1 MKRAIAIV
9 LTLSFALLLA
19 APATPAFA
27 QESDS
32 SAEAADKVVAAD
44 AAVTKSD
51 ETAEEPQ
58 GDEAEASKLT
68 LAEAL
73 SGGKATVN
81 LRYRFESVDDDRF
94 GSTGQA
100 STLRT
105 ALSYSTKP
113 FRGFRLYLQAENV
126 ANVWLSDD
134 HNNVG
139 AGGSGNGVTDR
150 PVVADPPGTEMLQA
164 FVEYAND
171 GSVLQLGRQVINL
184 DDQRHVGAVGW
195 RQHWQSHDA
204 IRFRNDRFDNFTF
217 NYAYLDKNYR
227 ITRGRLDTSSHL
239 INAQYKLDSIG
250 TITAYG
256 YLLRYND
263 MGAWAMSRDTV
274 GAEFKGSH
282 PAGDLTLHYEAEYAH
297 QGDAGDNP
305 LNVDAN
311 YLNLMG
317 GVGMNGF
324 TLRVSWE
331 SIDGSPGDGQFQFAL
346 GTNHAFN
353 GWVDKFLSTPL
364 NGLNDLMIRLDGPLG
379 PVKWQVRYHEFTA
392 KTGDARYGS
401 EVDFVA
407 SYAAPW
413 KQTFALKG
421 GFYGADEF
429 SKDASKIWLWTA
441 YSF

>member
-1 MKRAIAIV
+1 VKRVAAMILTV
-9 LTLSFALLLA
+9 LCSLLVAGQGTLAL
-19 APATPAFA
+19 A
-27 QESDS
+27 QESES
-32 SAEAADKVVAAD
+32 KAGVADKI
-44 AAVTKSD
+44 AVSDEATKDSD
-51 ETAEEPQ
+51 ETPTEVQ
-58 GDEAEASKLT
+58 SDEAEAPELT
-68 LAEAL
+68 FAEAL

-81 LRYRFESVDDDRF
+81 LRYRFEFVDDDRF
-94 GSTGQA
+94 DLNGEA

-113 FRGFRLYLQAENV
+113 YHGFRLYLQAENV
-126 ANVWLSDD
+126 VDVGLGDS

-139 AGGSGNGVTDR
+139 AGDSGNGIMDR
-150 PVVADPPGTEMLQA
+150 PVIADPPGTEMLQA

-171 GSVLQLGRQVINL
+171 GSALQLGRQVINL

-204 IRFRNDRFDNFTF
+204 IRFRNDRFGNFTF
-217 NYAYLDKNYR
+217 NYAYLDENYR
-227 ITRGRLDTSSHL
+227 ITRARLDTSSHL
-239 INAQYKLDSIG
+239 INAQYKLDGIG
-250 TITAYG
+250 AITGYG

-263 MGAWAMSRDTV
+263 QGAFGFSRDTI
-274 GAEFKGSH
+274 GAEFKGSR
-282 PAGDLTLHYEAEYAH
+282 ATGDVTLHYEIEYAH

-305 LNVDAN
+305 LSIDAN

-317 GVGMNGF
+317 GVGVSGF

-331 SIDGSPGDGQFQFAL
+331 SIGGSREDGQFQFVL

-353 GWVDKFLSTPL
+353 GWVDKFLSTPA

-379 PVKWQVRYHEFTA
+379 PVKWQVRYHDFRA
-392 KTGDARYGS
+392 DTGGSRYGS
-401 EVDFVA
+401 ELDFVA
-407 SYAAPW
+407 VYASPW

-421 GFYGADEF
+421 GFYSADEF
-429 SKDASKIWLWTA
+429 SKDASKIWLWTS

>member
-1 MKRAIAIV
+1 
-9 LTLSFALLLA
+9 LTF
-19 APATPAFA
+19 
-27 QESDS
+27 
-32 SAEAADKVVAAD
+32 
-44 AAVTKSD
+44 
-51 ETAEEPQ
+51 
-58 GDEAEASKLT
+58 
-68 LAEAL
+68 AEAL

-81 LRYRFESVDDDRF
+81 LLYRFESVDDDRF
-94 GSTGQA
+94 ALTGQA

-113 FRGFRLYLQAENV
+113 YHGFRLYLQAENV
-126 ANVWLSDD
+126 ANVWLSED
-134 HNNVG
+134 HNNIGVG
-139 AGGSGNGVTDR
+139 DSGNGVTNR
-150 PVVADPPGTEMLQA
+150 PVIADPPGTEMLQA

-171 GSVLQLGRQVINL
+171 GSALQLGRQVINL

-204 IRFRNDRFDNFTF
+204 IRFSNDRFDNFTF

-227 ITRGRLDTSSHL
+227 INRGRLDTSSHL
-239 INAQYKLDSIG
+239 INAQYKFDGIG
-250 TITAYG
+250 AITGYG

-263 MGAWAMSRDTV
+263 RGARSLSRDTI
-274 GAEFKGSH
+274 GAEFKGSR
-282 PAGDLTLHYEAEYAH
+282 PAGDVTLHYEVEYAH

-317 GVGMNGF
+317 GVGVSGF

-331 SIDGSPGDGQFQFAL
+331 SIDGSRGDGQFQFAL

-353 GWVDKFLSTPL
+353 GWVDKFLDTPL

-379 PVKWQVRYHEFTA
+379 PVKWQLRYHDFSA
-392 KTGDARYGS
+392 QTGDGSYGT
-401 EVDFVA
+401 EFDFLA
-407 SYAAPW
+407 TYAAPW

-421 GFYGADEF
+421 GFYSADEF
-429 SKDASKIWLWTA
+429 STDTSKIWVWTA

>member
-1 MKRAIAIV
+1 MERLIAAV
-9 LTLSFALLLA
+9 LALSFCLLVA
-19 APATPAFA
+19 APGTVALA
-27 QESDS
+27 QDSESPS
-32 SAEAADKVVAAD
+32 SADDKVV
-44 AAVTKSD
+44 TSD
-51 ETAEEPQ
+51 EAIETAGETFKESQ
-58 GDEAEASKLT
+58 GDKAEAPELT

-94 GSTGQA
+94 GSSGQA

-134 HNNVG
+134 HNNIG
-139 AGGSGNGVTDR
+139 AGDSGNGVTNR
-150 PVVADPPGTEMLQA
+150 PVIADPPGTEMLQA
-164 FVEYAND
+164 FVEYASG
-171 GSVLQLGRQVINL
+171 GSALQLGRQVINL

-204 IRFRNDRFDNFTF
+204 IRFLNDRFDNFTF
-217 NYAYLDKNYR
+217 NYAYLDKNYQ

-239 INAQYKLDSIG
+239 INAQYKFAG
-250 TITAYG
+250 VGAITGYG

-263 MGAWAMSRDTV
+263 TGAFGFSRDTV
-274 GAEFKGSH
+274 GAEFKGSRV
-282 PAGDLTLHYEAEYAH
+282 AGDVTLHYEVEYAH
-297 QGDAGDNP
+297 QVDAGDNP
-305 LNVDAN
+305 LSIDAN

-317 GVGMNGF
+317 GVGMSGF

-331 SIDGSPGDGQFQFAL
+331 SIDGSREDGQFQFVL

-364 NGLNDLMIRLDGPLG
+364 NGLNDFMIRLDGPLG
-379 PVKWQVRYHEFTA
+379 PVKWQLRYHDFRA
-392 KTGDARYGS
+392 NTGDARYGS
-401 EVDFVA
+401 EFDFVA
-407 SYAAPW
+407 TYAAPW
-413 KQTFALKG
+413 KQMFALKG
-421 GFYGADEF
+421 GFYSADEF
-429 SKDASKIWLWTA
+429 STDTSKIWVWTA

>member
-1 MKRAIAIV
+1 MKRVITTV
-9 LTLSFALLLA
+9 LALSFCLLLA
-19 APATPAFA
+19 APGTPAFA
-27 QESDS
+27 QQSDS
-32 SAEAADKVVAAD
+32 AAGAADKVVVAD
-44 AAVTKSD
+44 DSVEESD
-51 ETAEEPQ
+51 EESKESQSDNAAAP
-58 GDEAEASKLT
+58 KLT
-68 LAEAL
+68 FAEAL
-73 SGGKATVN
+73 SRGKSTVN
-81 LRYRFESVDDDRF
+81 LRYRFESVDDDGF
-94 GSTGQA
+94 ASNGQA

-113 FRGFRLYLQAENV
+113 FHGFRLYLQAENV
-126 ANVWLSDD
+126 ANVWLGDD
-134 HNNVG
+134 HNNIG
-139 AGGSGNGVTDR
+139 AGDSGNGVTNR
-150 PVVADPPGTEMLQA
+150 PVIADPPGTEMLQA

-171 GSVLQLGRQVINL
+171 GSALQLGRQIINL

-239 INAQYKLDSIG
+239 IHAQYKFDG
-250 TITAYG
+250 VGAITGYG

-263 MGAWAMSRDTV
+263 RGAADFSRDTI
-274 GAEFKGSH
+274 GAEFKGSR
-282 PAGDLTLHYEAEYAH
+282 PAGDVTLHYEVEYAH
-297 QGDAGDNP
+297 QSNAGDNP
-305 LNVDAN
+305 LNVDAT

-317 GVGMNGF
+317 GVGVSGF

-331 SIDGSPGDGQFQFAL
+331 SIDGSGEDGQFQFVL

-353 GWVDKFLSTPL
+353 GWADKFLSTPL

-379 PVKWQVRYHEFTA
+379 PVKWQLRYHDFRA
-392 KTGDARYGS
+392 NTGDAKYGT
-401 EVDFVA
+401 EFDFLA
-407 SYAAPW
+407 TYAAPW

-421 GFYGADEF
+421 GFYSADDF
-429 SKDASKIWLWTA
+429 SQDASKIWLWTS